1 VEGTDRRAADG
12 REAGKPKEG
21 DMDFQYLFFNF
32 DGRIDR
38 GQWWIGF
45 GIIVVAWFLASLLFG
60 QGLVYWLIWMVLL
73 VASLGI
79 HIKRLHDRGK
89 AGLWVLVFFIPV
101 IGFIWMIVE
110 MGFLEGDPGPNEYGP
125 PPVPARG

>member
-1 VEGTDRRAADG
+1 
-12 REAGKPKEG
+12 
-21 DMDFQYLFFNF
+21 MDFQYLFFDF

-45 GIIVVAWFLASLLFG
+45 LIIVAAQFVAWMLFG
-60 QGLVYWLIWMVLL
+60 QGLVYWLVWGILI

-79 HIKRLHDRGK
+79 HIKRFHDRGK
-89 AGLWVLVFFIPV
+89 PGWWVLVFLIPV

-110 MGFLEGDPGPNEYGP
+110 MGLLEGDPGPNEYGP
-125 PPVPARG
+125 PPVRARA